1 MRLKVGV
8 SRREATDG
16 DGSVG
21 ATCEIE
27 VEVPG
32 GTGEAELSR
41 IRDRWLEMCE
51 NTVDDEIDRL
61 RSTAVR
67 PPAPSPSP
75 SPARDRPVPSRST
88 GHEGRTASPT
98 TTMSSAPAR
107 RPRGEFDRDDDRNLD
122 SEASAP
128 TNGRQLLGWAAKQDP
143 DAKGLIFSFGKKKSY
158 PPRIVDWTDDQ
169 VQAAYRFARDRQMR

>member
-32 GTGEAELSR
+32 GTGDAELVR

-61 RSTAVR
+61 RTTAVR
-67 PPAPSPSP
+67 PPAPSSP
-75 SPARDRPVPSRST
+75 RAQSVPSRST
-88 GHEGRTASPT
+88 GHEGRTAAPPPAT
-98 TTMSSAPAR
+98 TPAR
-107 RPRGEFDRDDDRNLD
+107 RARDEFDRDDDRNLD
-122 SEASAP
+122 GEGAAP

-143 DAKGLIFSFGKKKSY
+143 DAKGLVFSFGKKKGY
-158 PPRIVDWTDDQ
+158 PSRIVDWTDDQ
-169 VQAAYRFARDRQMR
+169 VQTAYRFARDRQMR

>member
-8 SRREATDG
+8 SRREATDR

-32 GTGEAELSR
+32 GTGEAELAR

-51 NTVDDEIDRL
+51 TTVDDEIDRL
-61 RSTAVR
+61 RAAAPG
-67 PPAPSPSP
+67 PPAS
-75 SPARDRPVPSRST
+75 SPAQARPVPSRSN
-88 GHEGRTASPT
+88 GPT
-98 TTMSSAPAR
+98 WRPAAPAPAR
-107 RPRGEFDRDDDRNLD
+107 RARDDFDRDDDRGLD
-122 SEASAP
+122 NERAAP

-143 DAKGLIFSFGKKKSY
+143 DAKGLVIAFGKKKGY
-158 PPRIVDWTDDQ
+158 PPKIVDWTDDQ
-169 VQAAYRFARDRQMR
+169 VDAAYRYARGRQVR

>member
-32 GTGEAELSR
+32 GTGEAELAR

-67 PPAPSPSP
+67 PSAPSS
-75 SPARDRPVPSRST
+75 ARARPVPSRST
-88 GHEGRTASPT
+88 GHEGRTAAPT
-98 TTMSSAPAR
+98 QAPAPAPAR
-107 RPRGEFDRDDDRNLD
+107 RARDEFDRDDDRDLD
-122 SEASAP
+122 GEAAAP
-128 TNGRQLLGWAAKQDP
+128 SNGRQLLGWAAKQDP
-143 DAKGLIFSFGKKKSY
+143 DAKGLIFSFGKKKGY

>member
-61 RSTAVR
+61 RTTAVR
-67 PPAPSPSP
+67 PPAP

-88 GHEGRTASPT
+88 GHEARMAA
-98 TTMSSAPAR
+98 SAPAR
-107 RPRGEFDRDDDRNLD
+107 RARDEVDRDDDRNLD